1 MPHVLPLLATT
12 GFVAVIVTWQAFA
25 VSQQTPFVPPVQN
38 IARAFIDLTVTGEMG
53 KHALASVRTVLLG
66 FGLAT
71 FLGVLL
77 GVAFAQWRVLGTMFM
92 PVLDAVRPISA
103 LALFPLLILAFGLG
117 QTSKMLV
124 IFWTAWPSVL
134 LGTVYGLQR
143 VEQETIEAAR
153 LDGAGR
159 FHLLWRVQLPLA
171 MPAIATSLSIGMSA
185 GWISLVA
192 AEMLGSNQGLGY
204 AVLTYSQTFRFPQM
218 YAAIVC
224 IALCGLVLNRLLA
237 AFQSFTVRRIT

>member
-1 MPHVLPLLATT
+1 MLQP
-12 GFVAVIVTWQAFA
+12 
-25 VSQQTPFVPPVQN
+25 TPFVPPVQS
-38 IARAFIDLTVTGEMG
+38 IARAFIDLTLTGELAR
-53 KHALASVRTVLLG
+53 HALASMRTVLLG
-66 FGLAT
+66 FALASGLG
-71 FLGVLL
+71 LLL
-77 GVAFAQWRVLGTMFM
+77 GVSFVQWRALSTAFV

-134 LGTVYGLQR
+134 LGTVYGLQSINPD
-143 VEQETIEAAR
+143 TIEAAR

-159 FHLLWRVQLPLA
+159 WRLLAHVQLPLA
-171 MPAIATSLSIGMSA
+171 SPAIATALSIGMSA

-192 AEMLGSNQGLGY
+192 AEMLGGNAGLGY

-224 IALCGLVLNRLLA
+224 IALCGLALNRLLA
-237 AFQSFTVRRIT
+237 AFQTFTTRRTT